1 MLTFL
6 LWLILFVLCW
16 PLALLAL
23 LLYPVLWL
31 LLLPLRLL
39 GVAVGGVLALVGSV
53 IMLPA
58 RVLKRLSTGPA
69 TGG

>member
-1 MLTFL
+1 MLTFI
-6 LWLILFVLCW
+6 LWLLLLVLCW

-39 GVAVGGVLALVGSV
+39 GVAVGGVLALVGAI

-58 RVLKRLSTGPA
+58 RVLKRVSAGPEKK
-69 TGG
+69 